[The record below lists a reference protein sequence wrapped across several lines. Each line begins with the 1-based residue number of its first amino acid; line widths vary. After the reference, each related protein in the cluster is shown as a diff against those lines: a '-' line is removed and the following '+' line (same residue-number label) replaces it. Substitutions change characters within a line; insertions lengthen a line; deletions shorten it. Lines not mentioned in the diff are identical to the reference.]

1 MSELTVLQVHYFGKL
16 RKELRYQCVNGH
28 INQGVSKCLSF
39 GGARVDPAVSA
50 EILKVIAPLAIDAAL
65 QTAEQNSQQQSER
78 IRVLE
83 LALEQARYEARLAC
97 RRYESVDPDNR
108 LVSSEL
114 EARWNATLSRVRELE
129 GRLDVVRAGSEQDGF
144 KMLQRS
150 LSAQNP

>member
-1 MSELTVLQVHYFGKL
+1 M
-16 RKELRYQCVNGH
+16 
-28 INQGVSKCLSF
+28 
-39 GGARVDPAVSA
+39 PATLA
-50 EILKVIAPLAIDAAL
+50 LAIVARHRRSARRGPAWPGRDQGQRQRRRGVCDRAARTL
-65 QTAEQNSQQQSER
+65 SA
-78 IRVLE
+78 RVLE
-83 LALEQARYEARLAC
+83 LELEQARYEARLAC
-97 RRYESVDPDNR
+97 RRYESVDPDNC